1 MNNKS
6 LKLENATFNQMKG
19 NIKIEFSK
27 EIPNRLYKYYS
38 VSNYAIKG
46 LKNKTLYFSH
56 AHLLNDVMDGNFMLW
71 DVKKFVADLISE
83 RQGVDNENDIY
94 EEVRNF
100 TKPFLKNKGVLSLS
114 NTYKNELIWV
124 HYTNECG
131 YCLELETDK
140 LLESV
145 RKNRNEKDVLF
156 FPVSYD
162 NLKQLD
168 FSEYITTELIPKNEK
183 FMSRKV
189 DANLPI
195 LYCFAQKDKFWKYE
209 KEWRLLIN
217 DESFKSIEF
226 PLTIMNDDEKA
237 TENNG
242 KSSGNVE
249 IEKKVISKIIL
260 APLFFNNERFNKSSI
275 NGTTTTFHFKTNEN
289 GNMIREFLQT
299 LKSDFND
306 KIYQIEKFI
315 KDKRIARDIKY
326 KIQIARINELS
337 VDIIK
342 SEIE

>member
-1 MNNKS
+1 MKDKS
-6 LKLENATFNQMKG
+6 LKLNNAIFTQTNGRITVDFDKQ
-19 NIKIEFSK
+19 
-27 EIPNRLYKYYS
+27 IPKTLYKYYS
-38 VSNYAIKG
+38 VSHHAITG

-71 DVKKFVADLISE
+71 DVEKFIANFISE

-94 EEVRNF
+94 EKVKNLI
-100 TKPFLKNKGVLSLS
+100 KPFLKNKGVLSLS

-124 HYTNECG
+124 HYTNEYG

-156 FPVSYD
+156 FPISYN
-162 NLKQLD
+162 NLEQID
-168 FSEYITTELIPKNEK
+168 FAEHITTGLIPKNEK
-183 FMSRKV
+183 FMTRKV

-195 LYCFAQKDKFWKYE
+195 LYCFAQKDKFWEYE

-217 DESFKSIEF
+217 DKSFKTIEF
-226 PLTIMNDDEKA
+226 PLTIMNDEEKK
-237 TENNG
+237 TENEN
-242 KSSGNVE
+242 KSSRNVK
-249 IEKKVISKIIL
+249 IEKKTISKIIL

-275 NGTTTTFHFKTNEN
+275 NGTMTTFNFKSNEN
-289 GNMIREFLQT
+289 RKMIKEFLQM
-299 LKSDFND
+299 LKIDFND

-315 KDKRIARDIKY
+315 KDKRITRDIKY
-326 KIQIARINELS
+326 KIHIVRINEQS

>member
-6 LKLENATFNQMKG
+6 LKLENATFNQTNG
-19 NIKIEFSK
+19 NIKIEFDK
-27 EIPNRLYKYYS
+27 QIPNRLYKYYS

-71 DVKKFVADLISE
+71 DIKKFVVNLISE

-140 LLESV
+140 LLKSV

-162 NLKQLD
+162 NLKQID
-168 FSEYITTELIPKNEK
+168 FSEYITTELIPKNDE

-217 DESFKSIEF
+217 DENFKSIEF
-226 PLTIMNDDEKA
+226 PLTIMNDDEKT
-237 TENNG
+237 TENKG

-249 IEKKVISKIIL
+249 IEKKAISKIIL
-260 APLFFNNERFNKSSI
+260 APLFFNNDRFNKSSI
-275 NGTTTTFHFKTNEN
+275 NGTTTTFHFKPNEN
-289 GNMIREFLQT
+289 GKMIKEFLQT

-326 KIQIARINELS
+326 KIQIVKINEQS

-342 SEIE
+342 SEIN

>member
-1 MNNKS
+1 MNKKR
-6 LKLENATFNQMKG
+6 LKLENATFNQSKG
-19 NIKIEFSK
+19 NIKIELSEK
-27 EIPNRLYKYYS
+27 IPNRLYKYYS
-38 VSNYAIKG
+38 VSKYAING

-56 AHLLNDVMDGNFMLW
+56 VHLLNDVMDGNFMLW
-71 DVKKFVADLISE
+71 DVKKFIADLISQ

-94 EEVRNF
+94 EEVKNL

-124 HYTNECG
+124 HYTNERG

-145 RKNRNEKDVLF
+145 RENRNEKDVLF

-162 NLKQLD
+162 SLKQID
-168 FSEYITTELIPKNEK
+168 FAEYITSELIPKNDE
-183 FMSRKV
+183 FMTNKV
-189 DANLPI
+189 NANLPI

-217 DESFKSIEF
+217 DKIFKSIEF
-226 PLTIMNDDEKA
+226 PLTMMNDEEKTA
-237 TENNG
+237 ENKG

-249 IEKKVISKIIL
+249 IEKKAISKIIL

-275 NGTTTTFHFKTNEN
+275 NGTTTTFHFKANED
-289 GNMIREFLQT
+289 GKMIKEFLQT
-299 LKSDFND
+299 LKSDFNN

-326 KIQIARINELS
+326 KIKIVRINEQS
-337 VDIIK
+337 VDIMK
-342 SEIE
+342 SEID